1 MYIDNASKT
10 RNLLR
15 EGEGRRGHA
24 RKKGGLV
31 LGHIDKGRQRSS
43 KSRQDI
49 GRQDKRKARQRKRK
63 AKAKAKARTKVKPKA
78 NARAEAKEKNNLV
91 VRQTITCC
99 TSTGQ
104 IRQDQK
110 PDARRGGGLSLG

>member
-1 MYIDNASKT
+1 LYIDNASKT

-15 EGEGRRGHA
+15 EGEGGRGHA

-49 GRQDKRKARQRKRK
+49 GRQDKRKARQMKRK
-63 AKAKAKARTKVKPKA
+63 AKAKARTEVKPKA
-78 NARAEAKEKNNLV
+78 NTRARAKANEKK
-91 VRQTITCC
+91 
-99 TSTGQ
+99 TSLLDKQ
-104 IRQDQK
+104 
-110 PDARRGGGLSLG
+110 